1 MQAVPDITDQTAFA
15 FVDHGSEDHA
25 AQRSEKAAKA
35 RIKPKLPKFSL
46 KIINTI
52 SGQMAPA

>member
-25 AQRSEKAAKA
+25 AQRSEKSRQSQNKA
-35 RIKPKLPKFSL
+35 EIAEVF
-46 KIINTI
+46 
-52 SGQMAPA
+52 A